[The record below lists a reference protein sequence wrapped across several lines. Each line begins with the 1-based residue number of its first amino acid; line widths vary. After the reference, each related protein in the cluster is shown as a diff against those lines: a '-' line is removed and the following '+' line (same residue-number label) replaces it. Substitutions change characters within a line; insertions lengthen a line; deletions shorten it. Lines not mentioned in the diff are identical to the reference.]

1 MPLTVFDI
9 KGIPGRVELILQ
21 RLANTTC
28 DHSQVVVDGKRNA
41 ALEAVRSRDEQ
52 TESSL
57 NESAAIH
64 AS

>member
-1 MPLTVFDI
+1 
-9 KGIPGRVELILQ
+9 
-21 RLANTTC
+21 
-28 DHSQVVVDGKRNA
+28 VVVDGKRNA

>member
-9 KGIPGRVELILQ
+9 KGIPGRAELIFPP
-21 RLANTTC
+21 LANTTC
-28 DHSQVVVDGKRNA
+28 DHSRVVVDGKRNA